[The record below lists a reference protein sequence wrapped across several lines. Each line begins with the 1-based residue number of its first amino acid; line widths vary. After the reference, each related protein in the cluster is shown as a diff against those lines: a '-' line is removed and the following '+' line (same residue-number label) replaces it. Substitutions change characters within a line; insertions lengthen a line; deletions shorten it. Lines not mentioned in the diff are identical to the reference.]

1 MNIKR
6 NSDLKKKNNEQDL
19 RHKLTNSPFLQNV
32 VITSIDKNW

>member
-6 NSDLKKKNNEQDL
+6 NSDLKKNEQDL

>member
-6 NSDLKKKNNEQDL
+6 NSDFKKKNEQDL

>member
-6 NSDLKKKNNEQDL
+6 NSDLKKKTEQDL

>member
-6 NSDLKKKNNEQDL
+6 NSDLKKKNEQDL